1 MWVFFFLFLL
11 NNYYFY
17 CLVAVLGRAKA
28 GDLLGA
34 RALDFALFNQG
45 MIDKTLLVNV
55 EVKRIDRPGEK
66 GFKG

>member
-1 MWVFFFLFLL
+1 V
-11 NNYYFY
+11 
-17 CLVAVLGRAKA
+17 
-28 GDLLGA
+28 
-34 RALDFALFNQG
+34 LFNQG